1 MPKPNMKFNPL
12 KARLRATFNGDVLA
26 AAGSRLES
34 IDTEKE
40 ILHGVQITLEGE
52 ALGHG
57 IWLDREFCDAVAEQG
72 NATGDVGL
80 KVRYGHPAMCSDAL
94 GTELGRAKNFRVV
107 DFKRTVDGKEVTCAG
122 VIADVTILQ
131 AAHSAPQ
138 GDIAA
143 HVLAMAKED
152 PKQFGQS
159 IVFTYGDWVVK
170 DSDGNRHSYN
180 EEVQKPFDEWCEKH
194 ENAGDIQK
202 YAKGQELFDEWNAKS
217 ADGKY
222 YAVLGK
228 LHGSDFTDTPA
239 ATDGIFSTNTLAEE
253 ATEMLEDHPQLR
265 QVLLSKPENV
275 IEFLKRSELFDALA
289 PAFESARVSGLQA
302 AKDKQLAELQKKLDD
317 ATLATVDYGSVKAE
331 LDSLKKTDGENVQ
344 KIVGLQAEIDKFTEF
359 LKANNLE
366 NIEALKAK
374 LAEQTEALAAAN
386 ANVEQL
392 SSKLAETE
400 KSLSATKADLSA
412 QIERYRDQLGV
423 ALHQPDG
430 KDSTLTGRDRAV
442 AALKAKSAQ

>member
-1 MPKPNMKFNPL
+1 MAKPNMKFNPL

-34 IDTEKE
+34 INTEKE
-40 ILHGVQITLEGE
+40 ILHGVRITLEGE

-57 IWLDREFCDAVAEQG
+57 IWLDREFCTAVAEQG

-107 DFKRTVDGKEVTCAG
+107 DFKRTVDGSEVTCAG
-122 VIADVTILQ
+122 VIADVYLLQ

-143 HVLAMAKED
+143 HVIAMAKED

-159 IVFTYGDWVVK
+159 IVFTYSDFVVK
-170 DSDGNRHSYN
+170 DADGNRHSYHDECEVGEIYTN
-180 EEVQKPFDEWCEKH
+180 DKGEEAHKCKHYDEWMS
-194 ENAGDIQK
+194 Q
-202 YAKGQELFDEWNAKS
+202 S
-217 ADGKY
+217 ADGKV

-302 AKDKQLAELQKKLDD
+302 AKDKEINAL
-317 ATLATVDYGSVKAE
+317 KAE
-331 LDSLKKTDGENVQ
+331 L
-344 KIVGLQAEIDKFTEF
+344 AEKAAALAGAAVSCASQLAAKESEF
-359 LKANNLE
+359 Q
-366 NIEALKAK
+366 AK
-374 LAEQTEALAAAN
+374 LAEQTTALDAAN
-386 ANVEQL
+386 SNVKQL
-392 SSKLAETE
+392 TDKLAETE

-423 ALHQPDG
+423 ALHLPDG
-430 KDSTLTGRDRAV
+430 KDSKLTGRDRAV

>member
-1 MPKPNMKFNPL
+1 MAKLNMKFNPL

-34 IDTEKE
+34 IDTENE

-122 VIADVTILQ
+122 VIADVTLLQ

-159 IVFTYGDWVVK
+159 IVFTYSDFVVK
-170 DSDGNRHSYN
+170 DADGNRHSYR
-180 EEVQKPFDEWCEKH
+180 EEVNGVDADGNVIVGPDGKPKKTMSADAWFE
-194 ENAGDIQK
+194 Q
-202 YAKGQELFDEWNAKS
+202 S
-217 ADGKY
+217 ADGKE

-253 ATEMLEDHPQLR
+253 ATEMLNDNPQLR
-265 QVLLSKPENV
+265 QVMLTKPENV

-302 AKDKQLAELQKKLDD
+302 AKDKEINAL
-317 ATLATVDYGSVKAE
+317 KAE
-331 LDSLKKTDGENVQ
+331 LDGLKKTDGENVQ

-366 NIEALKAK
+366 NLEALKTK
-374 LAEQTEALAAAN
+374 LAEQTTALDAAN
-386 ANVEQL
+386 ANVKQL
-392 SSKLAETE
+392 TDKLAETE

-412 QIERYRDQLGV
+412 QIERYRDQLGI

-430 KDSTLTGRDRAV
+430 KDSKLTGRDRAV

>member
-57 IWLDREFCDAVAEQG
+57 IWLDREFCTAVAEQG

-107 DFKRTVDGKEVTCAG
+107 DFKRTIDGKEVTCAG
-122 VIADVTILQ
+122 VIADVTLLQ

-170 DSDGNRHSYN
+170 DADGNRHSYR
-180 EEVQKPFDEWCEKH
+180 EEVNGVDADGNVIVGPDGKPKKTMSAGEWFE
-194 ENAGDIQK
+194 Q
-202 YAKGQELFDEWNAKS
+202 S
-217 ADGKY
+217 ADGKE

-302 AKDKQLAELQKKLDD
+302 AKDKEINAL
-317 ATLATVDYGSVKAE
+317 KAE
-331 LDSLKKTDGENVQ
+331 LSALKPGAEELAALRPEVEALRAEKKT
-344 KIVGLQAEIDKFTEF
+344 LS
-359 LKANNLE
+359 
-366 NIEALKAK
+366 AK

>member
-1 MPKPNMKFNPL
+1 MPKLNMKFNPL

-26 AAGSRLES
+26 DAGSRLES

-57 IWLDREFCDAVAEQG
+57 IWLDREFCTAVAEQG
-72 NATGDVGL
+72 NATGEVGL

-107 DFKRTVDGKEVTCAG
+107 DFKRTIDGQEVTCAG

-170 DSDGNRHSYN
+170 DADGNRHSYN

-194 ENAGDIQK
+194 ENADYIQK
-202 YAKGQELFDEWNAKS
+202 CAKRQELFDEWDAKS

-302 AKDKQLAELQKKLDD
+302 AKDKKIAELQKKLDD

-331 LDSLKKTDGENVQ
+331 LEKLRPECDGLRA
-344 KIVGLQAEIDKFTEF
+344 GADALAAF

-366 NIEALKAK
+366 NLEALSAK
-374 LAEQTEALAAAN
+374 LAEQTKALAAAN

-392 SSKLAETE
+392 SSKLVETE
-400 KSLSATKADLSA
+400 KSLSTTKADLSA

-423 ALHQPDG
+423 ALHQPG
-430 KDSTLTGRDRAV
+430 NEVSELTGRDRAV

>member
-1 MPKPNMKFNPL
+1 MPTPTMKFNPL

-34 IDTEKE
+34 IDAEKE
-40 ILHGVQITLEGE
+40 ILNGVQITLEGE

-57 IWLDREFCDAVAEQG
+57 VWLDREFCNAVAEQG
-72 NATGDVGL
+72 NQTGDVGL

-107 DFKRTVDGKEVTCAG
+107 DFKRTIDGSEVTCAG
-122 VIADVTILQ
+122 VIADVQILQ

-159 IVFTYGDWVVK
+159 IVFTYADFVVK
-170 DSDGNRHSYN
+170 DADGNRHFYN
-180 EEVQKPFDEWCEKH
+180 EEVVKPSTREDGSTDYKKYNSLCE
-194 ENAGDIQK
+194 
-202 YAKGQELFDEWNAKS
+202 EWNEKS

-331 LDSLKKTDGENVQ
+331 LDALKKTDGENVQ

-366 NIEALKAK
+366 NLEALQAK

-392 SSKLAETE
+392 SSKLAEAE
-400 KSLSATKADLSA
+400 KSLSDTKAELSA
-412 QIERYRDQLGV
+412 QIERYRDQLGA
-423 ALHQPDG
+423 ALHLPDG
-430 KDSTLTGRDRAV
+430 KDSKLSGRDRAV
-442 AALKAKSAQ
+442 AALKAKSAS

>member
-57 IWLDREFCDAVAEQG
+57 IWLDREFCDAVSEQG

-107 DFKRTVDGKEVTCAG
+107 DFKRTIDGQEVTCAG
-122 VIADVTILQ
+122 VIADVQILQ

-170 DSDGNRHSYN
+170 DADGNRHSYN
-180 EEVQKPFDEWCEKH
+180 EEVRKPFDEWLEKH
-194 ENAGDIQK
+194 EHAGDIK
-202 YAKGQELFDEWNAKS
+202 KCAKEEELIDEWNAKS
-217 ADGKY
+217 ADGKH
-222 YAVLGK
+222 YAVFGK

-239 ATDGIFSTNTLAEE
+239 VTDGIFSTNTLAEE

-302 AKDKQLAELQKKLDD
+302 AKDKEINALKTELAALRPDFD
-317 ATLATVDYGSVKAE
+317 A
-331 LDSLKKTDGENVQ
+331 
-344 KIVGLQAEIDKFTEF
+344 
-359 LKANNLE
+359 LKAAKESADTALAAFFKEAGVENLV
-366 NIEALKAK
+366 ALQAK
-374 LAEQTEALAAAN
+374 LAEQTAALDAAN
-386 ANVEQL
+386 ANVKQL
-392 SSKLAETE
+392 QSKLAETE

-412 QIERYRDQLGV
+412 QIERYRDQLGA

-430 KDSTLTGRDRAV
+430 KPTYSSNSERIASGMKIV
-442 AALKAKSAQ
+442 

>member
-1 MPKPNMKFNPL
+1 MPKPTMKFNPL

-52 ALGHG
+52 ALGHDV
-57 IWLDREFCDAVAEQG
+57 WLDREFCTAVAEQG

-107 DFKRTVDGKEVTCAG
+107 DFKRTVDGQEVTCAG
-122 VIADVTILQ
+122 VIADVQILQ

-152 PKQFGQS
+152 SKQFGQS

-170 DSDGNRHSYN
+170 DADGNRHSYN
-180 EEVQKPFDEWCEKH
+180 DEVQKPYDEWCEKH
-194 ENAGDIQK
+194 EKADYYQK
-202 YAKGQELFDEWNAKS
+202 RAKSQELFDEWEAKS
-217 ADGKY
+217 ADGKF

-302 AKDKQLAELQKKLDD
+302 AKDKEINALKADLAAKDAALAAAAESSASQLAAKE
-317 ATLATVDYGSVKAE
+317 S
-331 LDSLKKTDGENVQ
+331 
-344 KIVGLQAEIDKFTEF
+344 EF
-359 LKANNLE
+359 Q
-366 NIEALKAK
+366 AK
-374 LAEQTEALAAAN
+374 LAEQTQALDAAN
-386 ANVEQL
+386 ANVKQL
-392 SSKLAETE
+392 TDKFAETE

-412 QIERYRDQLGV
+412 QIERYRDQLGI

-430 KDSTLTGRDRAV
+430 KDSKLTGRDRAV
-442 AALKAKSAQ
+442 AALKAKAAQ

>member
-26 AAGSRLES
+26 DAGSRLES

-57 IWLDREFCDAVAEQG
+57 VWLDREFCTAVAEQG
-72 NATGDVGL
+72 NATGEVGL

-107 DFKRTVDGKEVTCAG
+107 DFERTIEGKKVKCAG
-122 VIADVTILQ
+122 VIADVQLLQ

-159 IVFTYGDWVVK
+159 IVFTYAD
-170 DSDGNRHSYN
+170 
-180 EEVQKPFDEWCEKH
+180 F
-194 ENAGDIQK
+194 
-202 YAKGQELFDEWNAKS
+202 KS
-217 ADGKY
+217 TDKDGKAIKCSEFESSDDFFEAAGENKI

-302 AKDKQLAELQKKLDD
+302 AKDKEINALKADLSAKDVQMAELRSASD
-317 ATLATVDYGSVKAE
+317 ALAT
-331 LDSLKKTDGENVQ
+331 
-344 KIVGLQAEIDKFTEF
+344 F
-359 LKANNLE
+359 LKEAGVE
-366 NIEALKAK
+366 NIEALKTK
-374 LAEQTEALAAAN
+374 LSEQTTALDAAN
-386 ANVEQL
+386 ANVKQL
-392 SSKLAETE
+392 TDKLAETE
-400 KSLSATKADLSA
+400 KSLSSTKADLSA

-430 KDSTLTGRDRAV
+430 KPTYSSNSERIASGMKIV
-442 AALKAKSAQ
+442 

>member
-40 ILHGVQITLEGE
+40 ILNGVQITLEGE

-57 IWLDREFCDAVAEQG
+57 VWLDREFCNAVAEQG
-72 NATGDVGL
+72 NQTGDVGL

-107 DFKRTVDGKEVTCAG
+107 DFKRTIDGQEVTVAG
-122 VIADVTILQ
+122 VIADVQILQ

-170 DSDGNRHSYN
+170 DADGNRHSYN
-180 EEVQKPFDEWCEKH
+180 EEVVKPSTREDGSTDFKKYNSLCE
-194 ENAGDIQK
+194 
-202 YAKGQELFDEWNAKS
+202 EWNDKS
-217 ADGKY
+217 ADGKL

-253 ATEMLEDHPQLR
+253 ATEMLEGHPQLR

-302 AKDKQLAELQKKLDD
+302 AKDKEINAL
-317 ATLATVDYGSVKAE
+317 KAE
-331 LDSLKKTDGENVQ
+331 IAAIHPDFDALKASKESADTA
-344 KIVGLQAEIDKFTEF
+344 LSAF
-359 LKANNLE
+359 LKEAGVENL
-366 NIEALKAK
+366 EALKAK
-374 LAEQTEALAAAN
+374 LAEQTAALDAAN
-386 ANVEQL
+386 TNVKQL
-392 SSKLAETE
+392 TDKLAETE
-400 KSLSATKADLSA
+400 KSLSTVKADLSA

-430 KDSTLTGRDRAV
+430 NDSKLTGRDRAV
-442 AALKAKSAQ
+442 AALTAKSAQ